1 MQIRKKFYD
10 KLLLFLALLF
20 VFLSFSI
27 LFLLVVDIFLKGFS
41 GLSFSFLFSFPS
53 RNPQRAGILSSWVG
67 TLWLMFGTAIISIPI
82 GIGAGIYLEEYAK
95 KNIFSNIL
103 EVNIA
108 NLAAVPSIIFGLL
121 GLGIFARAFGFGR
134 SILTGSL
141 TLAILILPM
150 LIMTTREAIRA
161 VPSSIREASYALG
174 ATKWKTTIDQVLPVA
189 FPNIL
194 TGIILG
200 LSRAIGETAP
210 LITIGALTY
219 IAFLPGS
226 PIKTDFPFITFKGF
240 MDPFTTLPIQIFNW
254 VSRPQSAFQLKAAS
268 AIIILLFIVFL
279 LNGIA
284 IYLRIKYQMRLKE

>member
-1 MQIRKKFYD
+1 MQFRKKFYD
-10 KLLLFLALLF
+10 KLLLFLAIFF

-27 LFLLVVDIFLKGFS
+27 LFLLIVDIFLKGFS
-41 GLSFSFLFSFPS
+41 GLSLSFLFSFPS
-53 RNPQRAGILSSWVG
+53 RNPQKAGILSSWVG

-150 LIMTTREAIRA
+150 LIMTTREAVRA

-219 IAFLPGS
+219 IAFLPAS

>member
-1 MQIRKKFYD
+1 MLNRKIFYD
-10 KLLLFLALLF
+10 KLLLFLAFLF

-27 LFLLVVDIFLKGFS
+27 LFLLIVDIFLKGFS
-41 GLSFSFLFSFPS
+41 GLSLSFLFSFPS
-53 RNPQRAGILSSWVG
+53 RNPEKAGILSSWVG
-67 TLWLMFGTAIISIPI
+67 TLWLMFGTAIISIPV

-150 LIMTTREAIRA
+150 IIMTTREAIRA

-174 ATKWKTTIDQVLPVA
+174 ATKWKTITYQVLPVA

-219 IAFLPGS
+219 IAFLPTS
-226 PIKTDFPFITFKGF
+226 PVKNDFPFITFKGF

-254 VSRPQSAFQLKAAS
+254 VSRPQSAFQFKAAS
-268 AIIILLFIVFL
+268 AIIVLLFIVFL

>member
-1 MQIRKKFYD
+1 MQFRKKFYD
-10 KLLLFLALLF
+10 KLLLFLAIFF

-27 LFLLVVDIFLKGFS
+27 LFLLIVDIFLKGFS
-41 GLSFSFLFSFPS
+41 GLSLSFLFSFPS
-53 RNPQRAGILSSWVG
+53 RNPQKAGILSSWVG

-150 LIMTTREAIRA
+150 LIMTTREAVRA

-219 IAFLPGS
+219 IAFLPAS

-268 AIIILLFIVFL
+268 AIIILLFISLFF
-279 LNGIA
+279 
-284 IYLRIKYQMRLKE
+284 

>member
-1 MQIRKKFYD
+1 MVNKKIFYD
-10 KLLLFLALLF
+10 KMLLLFALFF
-20 VFLSFSI
+20 VLLSFSI
-27 LFLLVVDIFLKGFS
+27 LFLLIVDIFLKGFQH
-41 GLSFSFLFSFPS
+41 LSVSFLLSYPS
-53 RNPQRAGILSSWVG
+53 RVPAKAGILSSWVG

-95 KNIFSNIL
+95 KGIFSNIL

-108 NLAAVPSIIFGLL
+108 NLAAVPSIIYGLL
-121 GLGIFARAFGFGR
+121 GLGLFARTFGLGK
-134 SILTGSL
+134 SILTGAL
-141 TLAILILPM
+141 TLSILILPM
-150 LIMTTREAIRA
+150 IIMTTRESLRA
-161 VPSSIREASYALG
+161 VPFSIREASYALG
-174 ATKWKTTIDQVLPVA
+174 ATKWKTTVDQVLPVA

-219 IAFLPGS
+219 IAFLPAS
-226 PIKTDFPFITFKGF
+226 PIKSDFPFITFKGF

-254 VSRPQSAFQLKAAS
+254 VSRPQKGFQEKAAA
-268 AIIILLFIVFL
+268 AIIILLIIVLF

-284 IYLRIKYQMRLKE
+284 IYLRLKYQKRLKE

>member
-1 MQIRKKFYD
+1 MANKKIFLD
-10 KLLLFLALLF
+10 KILLFFALFFVILSFSLLLFLVL
-20 VFLSFSI
+20 
-27 LFLLVVDIFLKGFS
+27 DIFFKGFS
-41 GLSFSFLFSFPS
+41 GISFSFLTSFPS
-53 RNPQRAGILSSWVG
+53 RHPEKAGILSSWVG
-67 TLWLMFGTAIISIPI
+67 TLWVMFGTAIISIPI
-82 GIGAGIYLEEYAK
+82 GVGAGIYLEEYSK
-95 KNIFSNIL
+95 KNLFSNIL
-103 EVNIA
+103 EINIA

-121 GLGIFARAFGFGR
+121 GLGIFARTFGLGR

-150 LIMTTREAIRA
+150 IIMTTREALKA
-161 VPSSIREASYALG
+161 VPFSIREASYALG
-174 ATKWKTTIDQVLPVA
+174 ATKWKTTVNQVLPVA
-189 FPNIL
+189 YPNIL

-219 IAFLPGS
+219 IAFLPTM
-226 PIKTDFPFITFKGF
+226 PLKDDFPFITLKGF

-254 VSRPQSAFQLKAAS
+254 VSRPQRAFQLKAAS

-284 IYLRIKYQMRLKE
+284 IILRLKYQKRLKE